1 MVQSG
6 LVPHQEHYI
15 MARRCEICGKSPQY
29 GHNVSHS
36 KVRTNRRFLPN
47 LQVGRIKVKGQVVRA
62 RVCTRCLRTHAV
74 PV

>member
-6 LVPHQEHYI
+6 SVPQPERHI
-15 MARRCEICGKSPQY
+15 MAKRCEICGKGPQY

-47 LQVGRIKVKGQVVRA
+47 LQVGRVRIKGRVVRA
-62 RVCTRCLRTHAV
+62 RVCTRCLRTLASSI
-74 PV
+74 

>member
-6 LVPHQEHYI
+6 SVLRPERPN
-15 MARRCEICGKSPQY
+15 MAKKCEICGKGPQY

-47 LQVGRIKVKGQVVRA
+47 LQMGSVRIGGRVVRA
-62 RVCTRCLRTHAV
+62 RVCTRCLRTHAHSA
-74 PV
+74 